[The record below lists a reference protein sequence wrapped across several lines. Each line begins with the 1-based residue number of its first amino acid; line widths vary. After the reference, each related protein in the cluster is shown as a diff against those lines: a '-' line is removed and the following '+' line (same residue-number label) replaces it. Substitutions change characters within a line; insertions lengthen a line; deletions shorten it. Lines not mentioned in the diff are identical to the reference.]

1 MVLKRVAAEIARR
14 LNTLDTTFPMPVH
27 AMLEFQHED
36 KLKDWLMSNSNCD
49 STEHRGEYNITKKK
63 KIIDKGGYC

>member
-36 KLKDWLMSNSNCD
+36 KLKDWLMSNSNCGR
-49 STEHRGEYNITKKK
+49 TQHREQNIILKKK
-63 KIIDKGGYC
+63 EEIMMIEI